1 MDLNRSCSPIYSHIH
16 WTSLPVS
23 VNGVSK
29 TTARQIINNPLIIAP
44 RMIEIRGLGE
54 HENQQGVVGS
64 SVRVT
69 NPCDKRAPGFSWNS
83 TGLSPVTT
91 VRASSKPHPT
101 HPTTPYH
108 TPSHPT
114 LPRSMVDRRAPP
126 LCPSPPPY
134 YCDLMSHGQHRTPP
148 LTYIGLGLHVSAR
161 LEQQLQAWVLAIR
174 CREVQGSVPFLGEEW
189 RWGWGEGERGGGGWW
204 SWTVGDQRIC
214 DDQRIVCST
223 DRMRSTDRMIEES
236 V

>member
-1 MDLNRSCSPIYSHIH
+1 MDRNRSCSPIYSHIH

-101 HPTTPYH
+101 HPT
-108 TPSHPT
+108 HPT
-114 LPRSMVDRRAPP
+114 HPRTKGNWHTQKMASLTIILNLSLMAAGCWLLVALWLEARRPTANC
-126 LCPSPPPY
+126 LFAT
-134 YCDLMSHGQHRTPP
+134 LLITKN
-148 LTYIGLGLHVSAR
+148 TK
-161 LEQQLQAWVLAIR
+161 
-174 CREVQGSVPFLGEEW
+174 
-189 RWGWGEGERGGGGWW
+189 
-204 SWTVGDQRIC
+204 
-214 DDQRIVCST
+214 
-223 DRMRSTDRMIEES
+223 
-236 V
+236 